1 MIRLTGNELYKIFHK
16 KILYIIVILAIGGT
30 LFINITDKII
40 SKNEYELETMAN
52 QNLLKIYEG
61 EGDKTSP
68 EYIDLKSSDE
78 VLKIKKDKKVEPD
91 SPLAYYI
98 DTYVKGA
105 YITYY
110 SAGANP
116 NYEINQEEA
125 KSNLDDAIKRVDNFD
140 WKYQINKDLEEYNAP
155 DYCGDITDTKCEQ
168 IKQASIKAANY
179 RLKHNIPYANN
190 DASDV
195 LMGYSTEYDQYLDV
209 KDSNDDV
216 LSYDKLYNKKQTEK
230 SYKETEYLINN
241 ELIDNEY
248 DNYNSGVE
256 LVEKFGHPSFFVI
269 VALLALSASIVAEE
283 FNKGTIKQLLVK
295 PFARNRII
303 ISKMLAVIIT
313 TVLLFFVLTISL
325 TLINGAFRGDLNTL
339 LKTDVIYNIKTNK
352 VIEISYI
359 KEALLSFVYALPQLV
374 LLGIFTF
381 AVSVLSTNTALSLGL
396 GFGAYLSEEVFGIL
410 INKFN
415 FLSYMPTVNYNLTPY
430 MFGGMQT
437 TKYLTLQKALLVDG
451 ISFVVLF
458 ILILIIFK
466 KKDIKNQ

>member
-61 EGDKTSP
+61 EGDNTSP

-105 YITYY
+105 YVTYY
-110 SAGANP
+110 TAGANP
-116 NYEINQEEA
+116 DYATTQEEA
-125 KSNLDDAIKRVDNFD
+125 KSQLDDAIKRVDNFD
-140 WKYQINKDLEEYNAP
+140 WKYQINKDLEEFNAP
-155 DYCGDITDTKCEQ
+155 GYCEGTDDTKCEQ
-168 IKQASIKAANY
+168 IKQVSIKAANY

-195 LMGYSTEYDQYLDV
+195 LMGYSTEYDLYLDV

-230 SYKETEYLINN
+230 SYKQTEYLINN

-256 LVEKFGHPSFFVI
+256 LVEKFGHPSFYVI
-269 VALLALSASIVAEE
+269 IALLALSA
-283 FNKGTIKQLLVK
+283 
-295 PFARNRII
+295 
-303 ISKMLAVIIT
+303 
-313 TVLLFFVLTISL
+313 
-325 TLINGAFRGDLNTL
+325 
-339 LKTDVIYNIKTNK
+339 
-352 VIEISYI
+352 
-359 KEALLSFVYALPQLV
+359 
-374 LLGIFTF
+374 
-381 AVSVLSTNTALSLGL
+381 
-396 GFGAYLSEEVFGIL
+396 
-410 INKFN
+410 
-415 FLSYMPTVNYNLTPY
+415 
-430 MFGGMQT
+430 
-437 TKYLTLQKALLVDG
+437 
-451 ISFVVLF
+451 
-458 ILILIIFK
+458 
-466 KKDIKNQ
+466 

>member
-1 MIRLTGNELYKIFHK
+1 
-16 KILYIIVILAIGGT
+16 
-30 LFINITDKII
+30 
-40 SKNEYELETMAN
+40 
-52 QNLLKIYEG
+52 
-61 EGDKTSP
+61 
-68 EYIDLKSSDE
+68 
-78 VLKIKKDKKVEPD
+78 
-91 SPLAYYI
+91 
-98 DTYVKGA
+98 
-105 YITYY
+105 
-110 SAGANP
+110 
-116 NYEINQEEA
+116 
-125 KSNLDDAIKRVDNFD
+125 
-140 WKYQINKDLEEYNAP
+140 
-155 DYCGDITDTKCEQ
+155 
-168 IKQASIKAANY
+168 
-179 RLKHNIPYANN
+179 
-190 DASDV
+190 
-195 LMGYSTEYDQYLDV
+195 
-209 KDSNDDV
+209 
-216 LSYDKLYNKKQTEK
+216 
-230 SYKETEYLINN
+230 
-241 ELIDNEY
+241 
-248 DNYNSGVE
+248 
-256 LVEKFGHPSFFVI
+256 
-269 VALLALSASIVAEE
+269 
-283 FNKGTIKQLLVK
+283 
-295 PFARNRII
+295 
-303 ISKMLAVIIT
+303 MLAVIIT

-415 FLSYMPTVNYNLTPY
+415 FLSYMPTVNYILTPY